1 MWIVGEVVACVWVE
15 DVWELSVLS
24 AHLRCEPENTLKNKV
39 CF

>member
-1 MWIVGEVVACVWVE
+1 MWIVGEVVSCVWVE

-24 AHLRCEPENTLKNKV
+24 AHLRREPENTLKNKV